1 MDFGRFMEERK
12 VATIRKAQGSQPHAR
27 EFQTFHSFYVHDKTN
42 DPHRIISA
50 KLPGY
55 NTLPQTHSEDRRAL
69 ESESDCEVPAGAG

>member
-50 KLPGY
+50 
-55 NTLPQTHSEDRRAL
+55 
-69 ESESDCEVPAGAG
+69 

>member
-1 MDFGRFMEERK
+1 M
-12 VATIRKAQGSQPHAR
+12 ATIRKAQSGQSHAR

-55 NTLPQTHSEDRRAL
+55 NTMPQRRSEDWREL
-69 ESESDCEVPAGAG
+69 ESESDCEVPAGEA

>member
-42 DPHRIISA
+42 
-50 KLPGY
+50 
-55 NTLPQTHSEDRRAL
+55 SEDRRAL
-69 ESESDCEVPAGAG
+69 ESESDCEVPAGEG